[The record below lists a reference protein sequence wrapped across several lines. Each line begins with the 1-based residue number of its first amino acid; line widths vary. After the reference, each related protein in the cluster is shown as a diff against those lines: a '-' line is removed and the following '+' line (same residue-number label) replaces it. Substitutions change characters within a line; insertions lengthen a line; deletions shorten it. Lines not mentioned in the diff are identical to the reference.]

1 MNQNTCK
8 ICGGVNLTVFAHT
21 AKCDNCGTLL
31 YYPYPVDDATLVASG
46 TGKEWPR
53 QAASDWYSK
62 SSFHNHDNFTN
73 MIRFVMDETSKGRKL
88 DILDYG
94 GGGGQF
100 ALICKSH
107 FPESTI
113 YITDIS
119 DEALLDEWR
128 PLNNQIKFTDFY
140 DNDRKFDY
148 IFLNDVFEH
157 VSDPL
162 GLLKQLSFKLKS
174 GGKLFIDTPK
184 SFWLYPIAKFF
195 SKSLYQK
202 VLRGTVSAAHLQIW
216 TKKSFAFV
224 VQQSNLNIE
233 KYNEI
238 SEYTMPPEFYM
249 KNMGIKNPLIKLV
262 GQIFYAN
269 AKWLANNKILAVLSS
284 K

>member
-1 MNQNTCK
+1 MNQNVCK
-8 ICGGVNLTVFAHT
+8 ICGNLNLTLFAHT
-21 AKCDNCGTLL
+21 AKCDTCGTLL

-46 TGKEWPR
+46 AGKEWPR
-53 QAASDWYSK
+53 EVALDWYSK

-73 MIRFVMDETSKGRKL
+73 MIRFAMDNVLKRKKL

-195 SKSLYQK
+195 SKPLYQK

-216 TKKSFAFV
+216 SKKSFDFV
-224 VQQSNLNIE
+224 VQQSNLNIV
-233 KYNEI
+233 KYDEI

-262 GQIFYAN
+262 GKIFYAN

>member
-8 ICGGVNLTVFAHT
+8 ICGGVNLTVFSHT

-46 TGKEWPR
+46 TGKEWSR
-53 QAASDWYSK
+53 QATLDWYSK

-73 MIRFVMDETSKGRKL
+73 MIRFAMDATSKGKKL
-88 DILDYG
+88 DVLDYG

-224 VQQSNLNIE
+224 VQQSNLSIE

-262 GQIFYAN
+262 GKIFYAN